1 MATARNV
8 NRVMSELLEVTGR
21 LSNQDLTFFVDHDI
35 HSLEFIIVGVCR
47 ERGADAHPGTARR
60 STYRVAEEA
69 IFEAKF
75 TTEREILET
84 VVQSICDDML
94 RNVHEGEEVVVNPFA
109 GIDAMSPR
117 NLRAAK
123 KLAQGALKAGV
134 SSGTEN
140 SRAVALKGYLGRRK

>member
-21 LSNQDLTFFVDHDI
+21 FSNQDLTFFVDHDI
-35 HSLEFIIVGVCR
+35 RNLEFIIVGVCR
-47 ERGADAHPGTARR
+47 DRNGSTGTARR
-60 STYRVAEEA
+60 STYRVAEES

-134 SSGTEN
+134 SSSSEN